1 MQNKLCSRP
10 RSISPVHLY
19 AFICKICAKLLKTC
33 KHEMH
38 MQNMQKYAQPTLLRL
53 ADENQT
59 STGATTGLNWKSNPT
74 KMIPISLHL
83 DDATTE
89 SASPAY
95 EGILHLQ
102 RRSISRRRPGLK
114 SIKMLLDLSH
124 TSKEGLNVSS
134 CQDILASTTRRPAI
148 R

>member
-1 MQNKLCSRP
+1 
-10 RSISPVHLY
+10 
-19 AFICKICAKLLKTC
+19 
-33 KHEMH
+33 
-38 MQNMQKYAQPTLLRL
+38 MQNMCKNTQEHENAYAKYAKICTTHL

-59 STGATTGLNWKSNPT
+59 STGATTGLTWKSNPT

-114 SIKMLLDLSH
+114 SILMLLDLSH
-124 TSKEGLNVSS
+124 TSKEG
-134 CQDILASTTRRPAI
+134 
-148 R
+148 